1 MSVFHQRTVV
11 PSVEDYRSTLRKTLV
26 NPLLPT
32 WYLVCAFRLFA
43 SPSLSF
49 ADDIQAKQM
58 EFFVTTVDT
67 VNMTDENA
75 PMYKPPTRT
84 YRNSASDYRRAD
96 EGAGTACCG
105 DERSVEY
112 QVQYSTTNTWSTSQ
126 RNDTTT
132 HGTQCR
138 SRQHIPTIGS
148 LLVEL

>member
-75 PMYKPPTRT
+75 PVYKPPTRI
-84 YRNSASDYRRAD
+84 YRK
-96 EGAGTACCG
+96 
-105 DERSVEY
+105 
-112 QVQYSTTNTWSTSQ
+112 
-126 RNDTTT
+126 
-132 HGTQCR
+132 
-138 SRQHIPTIGS
+138 
-148 LLVEL
+148 